1 MTMTDQQARLTEH
14 SDLIYDIGMHLGKD
28 TEFYLQKG
36 FRVVAVEASP
46 DHISRANQQFQ
57 QPVADG
63 RLTLV
68 PSAIAPKPGRIQFFR
83 NLDKDDWGTISEEF
97 AARNDRLGTR
107 SESVEVD
114 AITLSSLLTQHGVPY
129 YMKIDIEGA
138 DTLCLEA
145 LHNFQERPR
154 FVSIEIDLI
163 SFADGFDSIV
173 HLWALGYRDFKLVNQ
188 SLNKTAICPNP
199 PLEGRYVPASFD
211 AHTSGPFGEESPGTW
226 LDIDLLLQ
234 RYQKIMRQQERFGA
248 SGKYYY
254 TPLRHLSKWSRR
266 LLGMEPVGWY
276 DLHARFSETAAKTG

>member
-1 MTMTDQQARLTEH
+1 MMTDQQARLTKH

-28 TEFYLQKG
+28 TDFYLQKG

-46 DHISRANQQFQ
+46 DHISRASQQFQ
-57 QPVADG
+57 KPIADG

-68 PSAIAPKPGRIQFFR
+68 PAAIAPAPGKIQFFR
-83 NLDKDDWGTISEEF
+83 NLDKDDWGTISREF
-97 AARNDRLGTR
+97 AARNEQLGTR

-114 AITLSSLLTQHGVPY
+114 AVTLPSLLAQHGVPY

-145 LHNFQERPR
+145 LHDFPERPR

-173 HLWALGYRDFKLVNQ
+173 HLWNLGYRDFKLVNQ
-188 SLNKTAICPNP
+188 SLNKKAVCPNP
-199 PLEGRYVPASFD
+199 PLEGKYVPARFD

-226 LDIDLLLQ
+226 LNVEMLLQ
-234 RYQKIMRQQERFGA
+234 RYHRIMKQQKRFGA
-248 SGKYYY
+248 SGRYYHS
-254 TPLRHLSKWSRR
+254 PLRHLSKWSRR
-266 LLGMEPVGWY
+266 LLGMEPIGWY
-276 DLHARFSETAAKTG
+276 DLHARFSETAVTPD